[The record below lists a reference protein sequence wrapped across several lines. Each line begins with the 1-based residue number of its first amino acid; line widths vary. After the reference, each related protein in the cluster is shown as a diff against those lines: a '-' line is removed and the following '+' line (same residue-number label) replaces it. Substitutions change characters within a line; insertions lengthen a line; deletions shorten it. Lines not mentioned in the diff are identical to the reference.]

1 MRPAFAML
9 AAVLGVPAVAAANHP
24 PIADAGDDQTALV
37 NELLELE
44 GSATDPDGDP
54 IVDWLWSV
62 ESSPVGSY
70 PSLSDPQRPDP
81 LFMGDVAGDYVL
93 ALVASDGMA
102 WSAPDTVTVHILP
115 WNEYPIAHIEIVG
128 PTYGSAPFTVQLDGT
143 GSWDPEGGDLVYGW
157 NLGDGDWS
165 YEAMPLHT
173 YVSPGAYVVTL
184 VVQDDWP
191 THSLAV
197 TVEIPVYAPSGNQAP
212 VADAG
217 EDQTAPVDE
226 LIGLQGSAAD
236 ADGDPVIDWLW
247 SVESSPAGSNP
258 SLSDPQRPDP
268 TFTGDLEGD
277 YVLGLIAG
285 DGTDWGEPDTVTIAV
300 GAPGGI
306 PCPWDLDSDGGVGI
320 PDLLLLIAGFGP
332 CAGCPADFD
341 GDGRVGVPD
350 LLAMLRHFG
359 PCPDGGCPWD
369 VDGNGAVGPEDLWM
383 VVVNVGPCDGCPEDV
398 NGDDVVDLED
408 VVAVVMHFGS
418 CG

>member
-1 MRPAFAML
+1 MRPAFPMM
-9 AAVLGVPAVAAANHP
+9 AAVLGVTAVAAANQP
-24 PIADAGDDQTALV
+24 PVADAGDDQTALV

-54 IVDWLWSV
+54 IVAWLWSV
-62 ESSPVGSY
+62 ESSPVGSHPY
-70 PSLSDPQRPDP
+70 LSDPQRPDP
-81 LFMGDVAGDYVL
+81 WFMGDVEGDYVL
-93 ALVASDGMA
+93 ALVASDGTA
-102 WSAPDTVTVHILP
+102 WSAPDTVTMHILP
-115 WNEYPIAHIEIVG
+115 WNEYPVAHIEIVG

-157 NLGDGDWS
+157 NLGDGEWS

-173 YVSPGAYVVTL
+173 YVSPGVFVVTL

-191 THSLAV
+191 THSLPA
-197 TVEIPVYAPSGNQAP
+197 TVEIPVYEPSGNQAP

-217 EDQTAPVDE
+217 EDHTAQPGESV
-226 LIGLQGSAAD
+226 GLQGSAAD
-236 ADGDPVIDWLW
+236 PDGDAVLDWRW
-247 SVESSPAGSNP
+247 SVVSSPAGSSP
-258 SLSDPQRPDP
+258 SLSDPNQPDA

-285 DGTDWGEPDTVTIAV
+285 DGIDWGAPDTVTITV
-300 GAPGGI
+300 GA
-306 PCPWDLDSDGGVGI
+306 PCPWDLDGDGAVGI

-332 CAGCPADFD
+332 CADCPADFD
-341 GDGRVGVPD
+341 GDGCVGIFD

-369 VDGNGAVGPEDLWM
+369 VDSDGDVGPADLWQ
-383 VVVNVGPCDGCPEDV
+383 VLGSLGPCAGCPEDV

-408 VVAVVMHFGS
+408 VIAVVMHFGA